1 MAATGVGYVERHDGH
16 YADARSP
23 TKNNMVL
30 VAVVE
35 AFGGT
40 CPSLLRWLKYSAR
53 RAGDRKKGRDGTKY
67 SRVRPVSF
75 LTHHLRQISS
85 AAVITDAMAI
95 EKELIGL
102 KVSHA
107 VGAA

>member
-1 MAATGVGYVERHDGH
+1 M
-16 YADARSP
+16 
-23 TKNNMVL
+23 
-30 VAVVE
+30 
-35 AFGGT
+35 
-40 CPSLLRWLKYSAR
+40 
-53 RAGDRKKGRDGTKY
+53 
-67 SRVRPVSF
+67 RPVSF

-85 AAVITDAMAI
+85 AAAITDAMAI